1 MSGARTLRAHDVDV
15 LFTLNG
21 GHLFPLYDGCVQE
34 QIRVIDTRHEQSAA
48 FAAEAW
54 AKVTRRVGV
63 VGLTAGPG
71 VTNGISAITS
81 AWMNGS
87 PVFVIGGRAAETR
100 WGRGSL
106 QELDHVPLV
115 APVTKYARDGLHS
128 RRRADGV
135 RRRVARRAQRPSRSR
150 RSSTFPSTSGV
161 RRRSPPTR

>member
-1 MSGARTLRAHDVDV
+1 MSDGAPHAGVAGARTLRAHDVEV

-63 VGLTAGPG
+63 AALTAGPG

-81 AWMNGS
+81 AWLNGT
-87 PVFVIGGRAAETR
+87 PMLVAAGRAPEAR
-100 WGRGSL
+100 WGQGS
-106 QELDHVPLV
+106 
-115 APVTKYARDGLHS
+115 
-128 RRRADGV
+128 
-135 RRRVARRAQRPSRSR
+135 
-150 RSSTFPSTSGV
+150 
-161 RRRSPPTR
+161 